1 MGGKSALSSL
11 TRHSLCFCTQKKEKC
26 YCKKFY
32 FQTARENP
40 TACTCLSEHGKLSLL
55 SRGALHGVLG
65 QTSGRNLSSVSAFSI
80 QQPQC
85 ANQDLQSGRGFL
97 RATRSANF
105 SSGNWKGKGPLKS
118 ELLWFLLSFMGVLLT
133 NMKRLAKFIYCVS
146 LEVENAFVH
155 PKQFSSIQHAIHFF
169 FCHWCLE

>member
-1 MGGKSALSSL
+1 MYLDLRYPAHLALLCSSVERKKIVFTFGKFHHSAIFSLRNCRISCHVWCIVCLKENHWRKKKNIPIALILSLCFWDRMGGKSALSSL

-80 QQPQC
+80 Q
-85 ANQDLQSGRGFL
+85 
-97 RATRSANF
+97 
-105 SSGNWKGKGPLKS
+105 
-118 ELLWFLLSFMGVLLT
+118 
-133 NMKRLAKFIYCVS
+133 
-146 LEVENAFVH
+146 
-155 PKQFSSIQHAIHFF
+155 
-169 FCHWCLE
+169 